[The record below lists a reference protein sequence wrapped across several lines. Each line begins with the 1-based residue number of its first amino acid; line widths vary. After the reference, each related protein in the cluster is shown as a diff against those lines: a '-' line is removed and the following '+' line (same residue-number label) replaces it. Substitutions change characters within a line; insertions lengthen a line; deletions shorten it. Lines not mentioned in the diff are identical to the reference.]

1 MTDSETR
8 VLTLV
13 PPSAAETVPARQPVE
28 TGLADVVTLQRQRE
42 AQPSAQDEESF
53 FVDTISEY
61 QWARQ
66 G

>member
-1 MTDSETR
+1 MKDSETR
-8 VLTLV
+8 VLTPV

-28 TGLADVVTLQRQRE
+28 TGLAGVVTLQQQRE
-42 AQPSAQDEESF
+42 AQPSAQDEEGF
-53 FVDTISEY
+53 FVDAISEY